1 MLWYHSFFE
10 SQAGIKLFKA
20 KTLYL
25 VWKRPIIYSNSASQ
39 LWFMTLSLLYYG

>member
-1 MLWYHSFFE
+1 MLRYHSFFE

-25 VWKRPIIYSNSASQ
+25 I
-39 LWFMTLSLLYYG
+39 